1 MEYVSGIK
9 LRDIFLNNGDWWK
22 FFLKHWR
29 LIRISII
36 INVLKLLVCRTSF
49 IGYHVFVCPK
59 CGNSIK
65 APHTCKSRFCS
76 SCGKK
81 APDDWIKKSLNTLP
95 DYHLAAYHIHPA

>member
-9 LRDIFLNNGDWWK
+9 IRDIFLDNGNWWK
-22 FFLKHWR
+22 LFIINRH

-49 IGYHVFVCPK
+49 LGYHIFSCEK
-59 CGNSIK
+59 CGKILK
-65 APHTCKSRFCS
+65 VPHSCKSRFCS

-81 APDDWIKKSLNTLP
+81 ATDNWIKKQYLFYKVYVLG
-95 DYHLAAYHIHPA
+95 IK